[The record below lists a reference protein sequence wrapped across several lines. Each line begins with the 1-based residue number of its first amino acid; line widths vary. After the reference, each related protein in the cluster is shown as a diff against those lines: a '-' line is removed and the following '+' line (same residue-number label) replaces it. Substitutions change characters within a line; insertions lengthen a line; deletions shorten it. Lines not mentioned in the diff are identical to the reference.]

1 MLTATEGASAGA
13 AEGAAAAANE
23 AELAFGIRFFPN
35 ITAKLLTLKYS
46 DIRNVLSK
54 ISKE

>member
-13 AEGAAAAANE
+13 AEGAAATANE

-35 ITAKLLTLKYS
+35 ITAKLLTLKYR
-46 DIRNVLSK
+46 DMRYFLLK
-54 ISKE
+54 MSKE